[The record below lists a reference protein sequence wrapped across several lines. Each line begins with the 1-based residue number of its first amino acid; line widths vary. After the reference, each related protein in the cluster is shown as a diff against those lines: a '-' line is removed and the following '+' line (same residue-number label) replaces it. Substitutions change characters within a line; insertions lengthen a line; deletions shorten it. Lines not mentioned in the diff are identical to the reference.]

1 MSKLA
6 KITYLWRLI
15 HWGHLVENLQLV
27 NIHPVKI
34 IKLGFVEKN
43 YLWVETRRFVNCHP
57 VENSMMKL
65 CITHFISL
73 HMTYFVSS
81 FRSARRRCRINVVC
95 FCFARFK
102 NRLNSSEGLKDL
114 FMSIGWNKY
123 KPSRVRTLERTTY
136 SQFLKR
142 PPFGHEVTMI
152 TSFDIP
158 CNLWPVVA
166 SLQFTGNCLIL
177 HLNSVFPGASGC
189 TLTFTTVCHSS
200 VSILNKWWSVSSL
213 SFSFSM
219 PSLVFI
225 LRFSEQICNL

>member
-1 MSKLA
+1 MNCCDPKNNSLRWMKFYMSKLA
-6 KITYLWRLI
+6 KSTYLWRLK

-43 YLWVETRRFVNCHP
+43 YLWVETRWFVNCHP

-65 CITHFISL
+65 YITHFISL

-81 FRSARRRCRINVVC
+81 LRSARRRCRINVVC

-142 PPFGHEVTMI
+142 PPFGHEVTLI

-158 CNLWPVVA
+158 SNLWPEMISRKCHPVENSMKKLFITHFL
-166 SLQFTGNCLIL
+166 SLCSL
-177 HLNSVFPGASGC
+177 H
-189 TLTFTTVCHSS
+189 
-200 VSILNKWWSVSSL
+200 
-213 SFSFSM
+213 FSW
-219 PSLVFI
+219 
-225 LRFSEQICNL
+225 